1 MPDLDFLDT
10 WEDQAHQFVRTG
22 QAFRFR
28 VSVAAGTPLRIC
40 LAWTDPPQ
48 RALTNNL
55 DLVVQHLESREKW
68 TGNDR
73 LPLGITA
80 LDVENNVEVVR
91 LDDPPAGDYLIQV
104 AATNLTGPRRDDGSL
119 VPQDFALVVAGELT
133 SSLIQI

>member
-1 MPDLDFLDT
+1 M
-10 WEDQAHQFVRTG
+10 
-22 QAFRFR
+22 
-28 VSVAAGTPLRIC
+28 
-40 LAWTDPPQ
+40 
-48 RALTNNL
+48 NNL

-73 LPLGITA
+73 LPLGITP